1 MESKMTQQKYIVLR
15 TEKLFVPDASSLGA
29 PRFGIAGAGS
39 SSNAETLE
47 VSAMSLSKAD
57 RDDMR
62 RDPRTQAMAAP
73 MPLKLIE
80 PTDTGEPDAIAAAA
94 NATWGVE
101 AVGATQSQ
109 FDGAGVKVAVLDT
122 GIDPNHAAFNGVNLT
137 RKNFTTGPDDDRHGH
152 GTHCAGTIFGRD
164 INGLR
169 IGVARGVT
177 EAIVGKV
184 LGPGGGSSGELVE
197 AIQWAVREGANV
209 VSMSLGIDFPG
220 FVKDLTENG
229 LAIEPATSIALE
241 QYRANV
247 NLFSRLADLLVS
259 FNAVQEATLIIAASG
274 NESNRPHFEIA
285 VSPPAAGTGVISVG
299 ALADGGASGH
309 TVAGFSNTQC
319 NISGPGVGVI
329 SAKLGGGLVSMNGT
343 SMATPHAA
351 GVAALWAEKQL
362 TGSGG
367 IRSEVL
373 SGQLLATAD
382 RASLAPNTARED
394 AGEGMVQA
402 P

>member
-1 MESKMTQQKYIVLR
+1 
-15 TEKLFVPDASSLGA
+15 
-29 PRFGIAGAGS
+29 
-39 SSNAETLE
+39 
-47 VSAMSLSKAD
+47 
-57 RDDMR
+57 
-62 RDPRTQAMAAP
+62 
-73 MPLKLIE
+73 
-80 PTDTGEPDAIAAAA
+80 
-94 NATWGVE
+94 
-101 AVGATQSQ
+101 
-109 FDGAGVKVAVLDT
+109 
-122 GIDPNHAAFNGVNLT
+122 
-137 RKNFTTGPDDDRHGH
+137 
-152 GTHCAGTIFGRD
+152 
-164 INGLR
+164 
-169 IGVARGVT
+169 
-177 EAIVGKV
+177 
-184 LGPGGGSSGELVE
+184 
-197 AIQWAVREGANV
+197 
-209 VSMSLGIDFPG
+209 
-220 FVKDLTENG
+220 
-229 LAIEPATSIALE
+229 LE